1 MAGHITDF
9 LFGED
14 LEAVLS
20 LVESDS
26 SNKTSKSMVTETSEM
41 QTEETEAQ
49 SFMKYFKTY
58 FRRLHY
64 CQSHP
69 LTQSS
74 VPFWSTSLPPIS
86 AIPKRYSLNI
96 LEVYFQR
103 WNVFFQ
109 SIFEV
114 YSSILQAYFK
124 YTSGILLQPIQL
136 KEKYSSRLYIFLD
149 KRSTFCGI
157 KSAF

>member
-74 VPFWSTSLPPIS
+74 VPFLSTSLPPIS
-86 AIPKRYSLNI
+86 GIPKRYSLNI
-96 LEVYFQR
+96 LEVY
-103 WNVFFQ
+103 
-109 SIFEV
+109 
-114 YSSILQAYFK
+114 SSTLQAYFK